1 MKRLLIFTLLLLPG
15 FILAS
20 VPQWGRYEIKLKGTS
35 TGNPFMEIN
44 LSADFWQTGKDTIR
58 VTGFYDG
65 DGKYIIR
72 FMPPQTGEWRY
83 VTHSNDKR
91 LNGKKGKLTCEI
103 TPQQHGPVIA
113 VDRHFCYADSTPYI
127 PIGTTAY
134 AWIHM
139 PHEIVN
145 QTIQQ
150 LRLAQFNK
158 VRMCVFPKH
167 YALCRELP
175 EMYPFVSS
183 GTANPNPNAK
193 KSGMTFDYERFNPA
207 FFHHLENMIDSLAS
221 FGCEA
226 DLILF
231 HPYDKGYWGFDS
243 MPMEV
248 NLRYLQYLQARLSSF
263 HNVWWALANEY
274 DLVKQKS
281 EDAWCQLIA
290 AVKKNDPYR
299 HLVSI
304 HGSTATYFPYEREGL
319 THTSIQDEAPVI
331 QQGRAGILWSIYKI
345 PVVLDEVRYEGNLPY
360 RWGRISG
367 EEMINTMWNG
377 ILMGCYVT
385 HGECYQYKAGD
396 YDTIFWAKGGSWRG
410 ESWKRIGFMRNIL
423 TDLPNPLEAA
433 DISRDDQIST
443 AGDGYYLVYFGTEA
457 PTYWEFNLPQKNASY
472 PKLHAGRKFK
482 AEIIDTW
489 NMTIDKCPT
498 IFETDKVN
506 DYRIKDKHRQGIAL
520 PGKPYILLRIKEIK

>member
-1 MKRLLIFTLLLLPG
+1 
-15 FILAS
+15 
-20 VPQWGRYEIKLKGTS
+20 
-35 TGNPFMEIN
+35 
-44 LSADFWQTGKDTIR
+44 
-58 VTGFYDG
+58 
-65 DGKYIIR
+65 
-72 FMPPQTGEWRY
+72 
-83 VTHSNDKR
+83 
-91 LNGKKGKLTCEI
+91 
-103 TPQQHGPVIA
+103 
-113 VDRHFCYADSTPYI
+113 
-127 PIGTTAY
+127 
-134 AWIHM
+134 
-139 PHEIVN
+139 
-145 QTIQQ
+145 
-150 LRLAQFNK
+150 
-158 VRMCVFPKH
+158 
-167 YALCRELP
+167 
-175 EMYPFVSS
+175 
-183 GTANPNPNAK
+183 
-193 KSGMTFDYERFNPA
+193 
-207 FFHHLENMIDSLAS
+207 MIDSLAS

-263 HNVWWALANEY
+263 HNVWWSLANEY

-281 EDAWCQLIA
+281 EDEWCQLIA

-396 YDTIFWAKGGSWRG
+396 YDTIFGQKEAHGEVKVGNESDSCEISLQIYPIHWRPPILV
-410 ESWKRIGFMRNIL
+410 ETIKSVPPEMDITWCTSEQKLLLIGNLIYRKKMLLI
-423 TDLPNPLEAA
+423 PN
-433 DISRDDQIST
+433 
-443 AGDGYYLVYFGTEA
+443 Y
-457 PTYWEFNLPQKNASY
+457 
-472 PKLHAGRKFK
+472 
-482 AEIIDTW
+482 
-489 NMTIDKCPT
+489 M
-498 IFETDKVN
+498 
-506 DYRIKDKHRQGIAL
+506 
-520 PGKPYILLRIKEIK
+520 